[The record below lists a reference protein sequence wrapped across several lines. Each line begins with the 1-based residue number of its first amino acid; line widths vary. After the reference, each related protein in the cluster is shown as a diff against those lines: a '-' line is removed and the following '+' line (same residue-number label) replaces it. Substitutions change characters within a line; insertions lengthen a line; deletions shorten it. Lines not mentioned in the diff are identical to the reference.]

1 MSSEGIFTGM
11 DAAVMNGL
19 NTVIQGQ
26 MSLYS
31 TLMAGLVTGSATLY
45 ILWRGYQTLAGKL
58 HTPVEDVAWDLA
70 RMGIILAFVTNADG
84 YLDASVAAI
93 NGLKDGLS
101 GSENVWVLLDT
112 LWGKAQ
118 ILGEKLFNLDDS
130 TYVQLNGGIAELLV
144 WGGTIVTLVIATIVN
159 MGAEIMLLLMTT
171 TAPIFI
177 FCLIYGFLRPMFNNW
192 LQVIFTAILTLMFS
206 ALSLRIAIQY
216 LSSVLDKASSGA
228 DVNNIVTLA
237 AQSCLAG
244 IGAGFVVWL
253 SAKIAGSLAGASVQG
268 VVQGAAKMGLMA
280 GGGAAKKAASTVGK
294 PVGNALGSIGDKA
307 ANNLKGSSASNAKAS
322 AKAAVE
328 KMKAQN

>member
-1 MSSEGIFTGM
+1 MSSEGVFSGM

-19 NTVIQGQ
+19 NSVLQGQ

-93 NGLKDGLS
+93 NGLKDGFS

-112 LWGKAQ
+112 LWSKAQ
-118 ILGEKLFNLDDS
+118 
-130 TYVQLNGGIAELLV
+130 
-144 WGGTIVTLVIATIVN
+144 TIVALIIATIVN

-206 ALSLRIAIQY
+206 ALSLRIAIEY
-216 LSSVLDKASSGA
+216 LSNILDKASVGA
-228 DVNNIVTLA
+228 NANNIVTLA
-237 AQSCLAG
+237 AQCCLAG
-244 IGAGFVVWL
+244 IGSGFVVWL